1 MKTQQKIRLNEN
13 YIKTIKLLAKKH
25 FDSDNVRIF
34 GSRTDMNKKG
44 GDIDIYIYTNKK
56 NNILQSKIAFLREF
70 EMKLG
75 EQKVDLIVQSGTE
88 DKKIFKIA
96 RNEGIR
102 I

>member
-13 YIKTIKLLAKKH
+13 YIRTIKLLAKKY

-56 NNILQSKIAFLREF
+56 NKILQSKITFLREF
-70 EMKLG
+70 EMILG

-96 RNEGIR
+96 RNEGVR

>member
-13 YIKTIKLLAKKH
+13 YIRTIKLLAKKY
-25 FDSDNVRIF
+25 FNSDNVRIF
-34 GSRTDMNKKG
+34 GSRADMNKKG
-44 GDIDIYIYTNKK
+44 GDIDIYIHTNKK
-56 NNILQSKIAFLREF
+56 NNILQSKITFLREF
-70 EMKLG
+70 EMILG

-96 RNEGIR
+96 RNEGVR

>member
-13 YIKTIKLLAKKH
+13 YIRTIKLLAKKY
-25 FDSDNVRIF
+25 FNSDNVRIF
-34 GSRTDMNKKG
+34 GSRADMNKKG
-44 GDIDIYIYTNKK
+44 GDIDIYIHTNKK

-70 EMKLG
+70 EIKLG

-96 RNEGIR
+96 RNEGVR